1 METQAYQGFVPIT
14 LLLPGQRIEGKAW
27 KFANR
32 RLLQQIEEDQRQ
44 FLPLVFARIFELDGS
59 TGQNPPELP
68 VLAVSTR
75 KILAIIPGDITTPVA
90 PRSVPDKAPRGGGG
104 RPPSDGSR

>member
-1 METQAYQGFVPIT
+1 METEAYQGFVPVT

-44 FLPLVFARIFELDGS
+44 FLPLVSARIYEAGGD
-59 TGQNPPELP
+59 QDPEELP
-68 VLAVSTR
+68 VLAVSTQR
-75 KILAIIPGDITTPVA
+75 ILAIIPGDVTTPMA
-90 PRSVPDKAPRGGGG
+90 QRRAAGG
-104 RPPSDGSR
+104 

>member
-1 METQAYQGFVPIT
+1 MERTEAFQGFVPVT

-32 RLLQQIEEDQRQ
+32 RLLQQIEEDRRQ
-44 FLPLVFARIFELDGS
+44 FLPLVSARIFDIDGRRESGS
-59 TGQNPPELP
+59 TELP

-75 KILAIIPGDITTPVA
+75 RIVAIIPGDVATPVEE
-90 PRSVPDKAPRGGGG
+90 RPDSERHGPGGSGA
-104 RPPSDGSR
+104 